1 MSEQNLNNDAATATE
16 DKPKAADSTNT
27 KKNFTRRDV
36 LAMCGCG
43 VAGLIVGGVV
53 AKWGVTEDAI
63 ASGRIELSTTPQ
75 KMIVTDR
82 GRCSGCQ
89 RCEMMCSLRNDG
101 WVSQETARVRVWESY
116 NFGASP
122 DTEDGIYGN
131 CQFTIKA
138 CKQCEDA
145 WCVKYCPVHAIHSDE
160 KTGARVVDTDVC
172 IGCGMCHEACPWNI
186 PVVSSE
192 TAAPSSAPTEPSSS
206 SIGRTSPKRR
216 FPRALSTPPSSP
228 ATWCV
233 PTREADRAQ
242 RRCWIGKEG
251 GKHGCGKESSRV
263 RRRVRGLCS
272 RRARWMECPH
282 GVLCVVGIP

>member
-122 DTEDGIYGN
+122 DTGDGIYGN

-160 KTGARVVDTDVC
+160 KTGARVIDTDVC

-192 TAAPSSAPTEPSSS
+192 T
-206 SIGRTSPKRR
+206 GRSTKCISCGRCAEQCPNGAIK
-216 FPRALSTPPSSP
+216 FIDWQDIAEEALSKGIINT
-228 ATWCV
+228 TEL
-233 PTREADRAQ
+233 TGDL
-242 RRCWIGKEG
+242 
-251 GKHGCGKESSRV
+251 V
-263 RRRVRGLCS
+263 RPYQGS
-272 RRARWMECPH
+272 
-282 GVLCVVGIP
+282 